1 VRKELSSVD
10 NMQVS
15 TTSQVDEHEAFAA
28 SRVSQYV
35 FCPTKDTFFNTL
47 DQHADTSDKDI
58 KPPLVI
64 VGNDG
69 SGKSALL
76 ANWVSKRREHLHR
89 EEFLFQH
96 FVGCTTPSLSLAHT
110 LQRLESKLK
119 EFYQLR
125 EMKVPDTEEELRWS
139 LGRFLSN
146 AAKKHSPARV
156 IIIIDGVGRLKCDGM
171 PDGSLHWVPTELPP
185 CVRFILSTVE
195 LERPQRGIQSAQTFD
210 TPHRSFLELTRRK
223 CPLLRIEPLSQQIRN
238 NVIHAFLAMNE
249 GAITLTDAQ
258 QFKIISAPATS
269 QPMYLRSLL
278 QGVRICSNLTTSSVD
293 QLLETFL
300 HCSTAH
306 ELVDKNLNI
315 CCQSVFP
322 NGNNP
327 DMPDEKAKMEIL
339 GKIFTIVHISRTGL
353 TEAEIWGVIRMVTS
367 IHIEEDMMSKLMNIL
382 SEFTMVVDG
391 MHSFSHEI
399 YREVVFD
406 KYICS
411 RDNLI
416 RWHQLMARYFSQLET
431 GARKLVALPYHLEVA
446 GSWSKVKNCLTDI
459 KMFQLWWS
467 RDFKA
472 DFIKTWAQLTKVTKK
487 EAEGYG
493 NSTRK
498 EHDGGHGK
506 KEPTRP
512 TYDVVEEYVK
522 SLDEYRTKEHPSDE
536 EVSTIILLIADFLLE
551 FATLGH
557 EANADVPNIIHPYI
571 PPEDLES
578 VGVPYIKLDDA
589 GRSVLYYPDVYPH
602 LGGIRE
608 GDPADAPQDQGG
620 KAIDDIPYCTT
631 YFFHRW
637 MWIQYPFIALGNCN
651 SRYVEGEENK
661 KKAYLGNAYLQQQA
675 LAQKRAA
682 EAAAAKGGSGK
693 EEEKSQLLDT
703 NAFKLPEIK
712 FNRKAAR
719 TIRRVPIEGDASA
732 DKFAMRMQALQDDIQ
747 NYREEYDFVMQMK
760 AGLRK
765 RLAELSGSLETLKR
779 SAESVHQFDD
789 AMQDAKKRDVIA
801 SEKYESVK
809 LGNANLKK
817 LSEMCDRH
825 PPNVPSL
832 ILEIERKIAQDK
844 FLLEEIKVRLWEQK
858 FESLMHHSNF
868 KIMKFLSK
876 KGENMHNQLLECRIT
891 MKVALSQQTIEMDK
905 QREARIKEGMKKA
918 AKKANSL
925 GGSLITNSSNGEEDG
940 NSTVRS
946 DQSWAEMW
954 GIISGRT
961 GIVEPSVF
969 FDRLR
974 NGSGLELQIGSLR
987 KQAEMR
993 LESLKQEQLQV
1004 EEDMEST
1011 RLSTMNG
1018 GVNEDDK
1025 SQRSSLVHGEKYLKT
1040 IKEKALSTE
1049 QLETTVISGLGHL
1062 GELLGVPTREENM
1075 PVTDMLRDIETM
1087 IDTLMD
1093 EREKQMQQNNNNAAS
1108 NPAGSG
1114 SESRVLDKPGAQGT
1128 PGSPGMD
1135 SSNRPA
1141 ELDLALQRFEA
1152 PTLRLPG
1159 ALPSRP
1165 NADTLASESERDN
1178 EEDDDEEGTWDRNYV
1193 LSQSMK
1199 FAKNKKAKE
1208 AMGRTDSK
1216 SADAGATAK

>member
-1 VRKELSSVD
+1 
-10 NMQVS
+10 MQRS

-47 DQHADTSDKDI
+47 DQHADTSDRDI

-64 VGNDG
+64 VGPDG

-89 EEFLFQH
+89 DEFLFQH

-110 LQRLESKLK
+110 LQRLEAKLK

-195 LERPQRGIQSAQTFD
+195 LERLPRGLQQGLES
-210 TPHRSFLELTRRK
+210 PHRSFLELTRRK

-278 QGVRICSNLTTSSVD
+278 QGVRICANLTTSTVD

-367 IHIEEDMMSKLMNIL
+367 IHIEEDILNRLMDIL

-431 GARKLVALPYHLEVA
+431 GPRKLVALPYHLEVA

-487 EAEGYG
+487 ETEAYG
-493 NSTRK
+493 STRK
-498 EHDGGHGK
+498 EHEHGGK

-536 EVSTIILLIADFLLE
+536 AVSTIILQVADFLLE

-557 EANADVPNIIHPYI
+557 EANADVPNIIHPYL
-571 PPEDLES
+571 PHEDLES

-637 MWIQYPFIALGNCN
+637 MWIQYPLIALGNCN
-651 SRYVEGEENK
+651 SRFVEGEENK
-661 KKAYLGNAYLQQQA
+661 KKAYLGNAYLQQQQLKEQRA
-675 LAQKRAA
+675 L
-682 EAAAAKGGSGK
+682 EAAAAQKQGK

-719 TIRRVPIEGDASA
+719 TIRRVPAEGDASA

-789 AMQDAKKRDVIA
+789 AMADAKKRDVIA
-801 SEKYESVK
+801 AEKYESVK
-809 LGNANLKK
+809 LGNANLKQ
-817 LSEMCDRH
+817 LSVMCDRH

-876 KGENMHNQLLECRIT
+876 KGEHMHNQLLECRIT
-891 MKVALSQQTIEMDK
+891 MKVALSQQTIEMDR
-905 QREARIKEGMKKA
+905 QREARIKADKKKA
-918 AKKANSL
+918 AKKTNSL
-925 GGSLITNSSNGEEDG
+925 GGSLITSSSGAEEDE
-940 NSTVRS
+940 NSTVQPEA
-946 DQSWAEMW
+946 DWADMW
-954 GIISGRT
+954 AIISGRT
-961 GIVEPSVF
+961 GITEPSVF

-974 NGSGLELQIGSLR
+974 NGSGLEAQIASLR
-987 KQAEMR
+987 KQAETR
-993 LESLKQEQLQV
+993 LESLKAEQVQV

-1018 GVNEDDK
+1018 GAEEGDK
-1025 SQRSSLVHGEKYLKT
+1025 FQRTSLASGEKYLKT

-1062 GELLGVPTREENM
+1062 GELLGVPTHEENM
-1075 PVTDMLRDIETM
+1075 PVADMLRDIETM

-1093 EREKQMQQNNNNAAS
+1093 EREKQMQQNNNNAMNATT
-1108 NPAGSG
+1108 SG
-1114 SESRVLDKPGAQGT
+1114 TESRVLEKPGGATT

-1165 NADTLASESERDN
+1165 NADSLASENERDHDD
-1178 EEDDDEEGTWDRNYV
+1178 DDDEEGTWDRNYV
-1193 LSQSMK
+1193 LSQSIK

-1208 AMGRTDSK
+1208 TMGRTESK
-1216 SADAGATAK
+1216 SADASAAK

>member
-1 VRKELSSVD
+1 MSP
-10 NMQVS
+10 
-15 TTSQVDEHEAFAA
+15 TATSQPDEHEAFAA
-28 SRVSQYV
+28 SRVTQYV

-58 KPPLVI
+58 KPPLVV

-89 EEFLFQH
+89 DEFLFQH

-156 IIIIDGVGRLKCDGM
+156 IIIIDGVGRLKCEGM

-195 LERPQRGIQSAQTFD
+195 LERLPRGVNNAQEVQ
-210 TPHRSFLELTRRK
+210 HRSFIELTRRN

-238 NVIHAFLAMNE
+238 NVIHAFLAMNA
-249 GAITLTDAQ
+249 GAINLTDTQ
-258 QFKIISAPATS
+258 QFKIISAPTTS

-278 QGVRICSNLTTSSVD
+278 QGVRICSNLTNSSVD

-327 DMPDEKAKMEIL
+327 DMPEEKAKMEIL

-367 IHIEEDMMSKLMNIL
+367 IQIEDDVRTKLMNIL

-391 MHSFSHEI
+391 MHSFSHEL
-399 YREVVFD
+399 YREVVYD

-411 RDNLI
+411 KDNLI

-431 GARKLVALPYHLEVA
+431 GPRKLVALPYHLEVA

-459 KMFQLWWS
+459 KMFQLWWT

-472 DFIKTWAQLTKVTKK
+472 DFIKTWAQLTRVTKK
-487 EAEGYG
+487 ETETYG
-493 NSTRK
+493 GSSTRK
-498 EHDGGHGK
+498 DHESHGGK

-522 SLDEYRTKEHPSDE
+522 SLDEYRSREHPSDE
-536 EVSTIILLIADFLLE
+536 EVSSIILLIADFLLE

-557 EANADVPNIIHPYI
+557 EANADVPNIIHPFL
-571 PPEDLES
+571 PPEDMAS
-578 VGVPYIKLDDA
+578 IGVPYIKLDDI
-589 GRSVLYYPDVYPH
+589 GRSVLYYPDVYPA

-608 GDPADAPQDQGG
+608 GDPGEAPQDQGG

-637 MWIQYPFIALGNCN
+637 MWIQYPYIALGNCN

-661 KKAYLGNAYLQQQA
+661 KRAYAGQSYIQQQ
-675 LAQKRAA
+675 LAEKAA
-682 EAAAAKGGSGK
+682 ADAAKGKNGNGK

-712 FNRKAAR
+712 FNRKAAK
-719 TIRRVPIEGDASA
+719 TFRRVPLEGDAAA

-765 RLAELSGSLETLKR
+765 RLAELSGSLESLKR

-789 AMQDAKKRDVIA
+789 AMQDAVHRDKVA
-801 SEKYESVK
+801 AEKYDSVK
-809 LGNANLKK
+809 LLNANLKK
-817 LSEMCDRH
+817 LNEMCERH
-825 PPNVPSL
+825 PPNVPAL

-858 FESLMHHSNF
+858 FERLMHNSNF

-876 KGENMHNQLLECRIT
+876 KGENMHNQLLECRIS
-891 MKVALSQQTIEMDK
+891 MKVALTQQAVEMD
-905 QREARIKEGMKKA
+905 RAKEKRSNSD
-918 AKKANSL
+918 AKKRGKKDNSL
-925 GGSLITNSSNGEEDG
+925 SGSLITNSSGVEEE
-940 NSTVRS
+940 SAAVRP
-946 DQSWAEMW
+946 QESWADMW
-954 GIISGRT
+954 AVISSRT
-961 GIVEPSVF
+961 GIAEPSVF

-974 NGSGLELQIGSLR
+974 NGSGLTEQIGSLR
-987 KQAEMR
+987 KQAEAR
-993 LESLKQEQLQV
+993 LEALKTEHVQV
-1004 EEDMEST
+1004 EEDMEFT
-1011 RLSTMNG
+1011 RLSVMNG
-1018 GVNEDDK
+1018 DSDDNDK
-1025 SQRSSLVHGEKYLKT
+1025 SMRSQLAANEKHLKI
-1040 IKEKALSTE
+1040 IKEKALAQE

-1062 GELLGVPTREENM
+1062 GELLGVSTREEGM
-1075 PVTDMLRDIETM
+1075 PVADILRDVETL

-1093 EREKQMQQNNNNAAS
+1093 EREKQMQQNNNNQVGADANNQS
-1108 NPAGSG
+1108 RSMEKSSSGGAPFSPA
-1114 SESRVLDKPGAQGT
+1114 LDT
-1128 PGSPGMD
+1128 
-1135 SSNRPA
+1135 SNRPS

-1152 PTLRLPG
+1152 PTLRLPPN
-1159 ALPSRP
+1159 LPSRP
-1165 NADTLASESERDN
+1165 ILDTLESASDRDHDDG
-1178 EEDDDEEGTWDRNYV
+1178 DDDEGMWDRNYV
-1193 LSQSMK
+1193 LSQSLKFSKMK
-1199 FAKNKKAKE
+1199 RMKESAGKAE
-1208 AMGRTDSK
+1208 SK
-1216 SADAGATAK
+1216 STEAVAESKGGKEGRH